1 MVIAKTVLSV
11 VVAKLMDSNT
21 EKDGVWMIKGYG
33 FSMGDRYTYFLEGMV
48 FKLEEDAQKFARQL
62 GGADRKEAV
71 FVKFAVIN
79 GLED

>member
-1 MVIAKTVLSV
+1 
-11 VVAKLMDSNT
+11 
-21 EKDGVWMIKGYG
+21 MIKGYG